1 MRIKAYFLRFIALVL
16 IVLLGFS
23 ACKNSQKSQDSQ
35 DSQNNTTQQ
44 DSPKTYTAMDLN
56 NQEYTITGDLD
67 SLNISPDSNAP
78 TLLVLSALDDY
89 LKDYAPTFNVLKK
102 TFKDRLRVLILLN
115 QPYSSD
121 AIKDFIAPSQTDLM
135 ILNPKDT
142 ALFDH
147 LNHDALNH
155 SFNMLLYDKHQLIKM
170 YQGIVPAEMLQFDI
184 SNLKD

>member
-1 MRIKAYFLRFIALVL
+1 MRIKAYLLRFIALVL

-23 ACKNSQKSQDSQ
+23 ACKNSQRSQ

-56 NQEYTITGDLD
+56 NQEYTIMGDLD

-78 TLLVLSALDDY
+78 TLLVLSALDNS
-89 LKDYAPTFNVLKK
+89 LKDYAPSFNILKK

-115 QPYSSD
+115 KPYSSD
-121 AIKDFIAPSQTDLM
+121 EIKDFSAHFQADFM

-147 LNHDALNH
+147 LKYDALDH
-155 SFNMLLYDKHQLIKM
+155 SFNMLLYHKHQLIKM
-170 YQGIVPAEMLQFDI
+170 YQGIVPIEMLQFDI

>member
-23 ACKNSQKSQDSQ
+23 ACKNSQKPQ

-56 NQEYTITGDLD
+56 NQEYTIMGDLD
-67 SLNISPDSNAP
+67 SLNISPDSNTP
-78 TLLVLSALDDY
+78 TLLVLSALDNS
-89 LKDYAPTFNVLKK
+89 LKDYAPSLNILKK

-121 AIKDFIAPSQTDLM
+121 EVKDFIAPSQADLV
-135 ILNPKDT
+135 ILNPKDA
-142 ALFDH
+142 ALFVH
-147 LNHDALNH
+147 LNHNTLNH

-170 YQGIVPAEMLQFDI
+170 YQGIVPIEMLQFDI

>member
-1 MRIKAYFLRFIALVL
+1 MRIKAYFLRFIALVFF
-16 IVLLGFS
+16 VLLGFS
-23 ACKNSQKSQDSQ
+23 ACKNSQKPQ

-44 DSPKTYTAMDLN
+44 DSPKTYTTMDLN

-78 TLLVLSALDDY
+78 TLLVLSALDDF
-89 LKDYAPTFNVLKK
+89 LKNYAPSFNILKK

-121 AIKDFIAPSQTDLM
+121 AIKDFIAPFQADFM
-135 ILNPKDT
+135 VLNPKDT

-147 LNHDALNH
+147 LKYDALNH

>member
-23 ACKNSQKSQDSQ
+23 ACKNSQKSQN
-35 DSQNNTTQQ
+35 SQNNTTQQ

-56 NQEYTITGDLD
+56 NQEYTIMGDLD

-78 TLLVLSALDDY
+78 TLLVLSALDDF
-89 LKDYAPTFNVLKK
+89 LKDYAPSFNILKK
-102 TFKDRLRVLILLN
+102 TFKDRLRVLVLLN
-115 QPYSSD
+115 KPYSSD
-121 AIKDFIAPSQTDLM
+121 EIKDFSTHFQADFI

-142 ALFDH
+142 ALFNH
-147 LNHDALNH
+147 LKHDALNH

-170 YQGIVPAEMLQFDI
+170 YQGIVPIEMLQFDI

>member
-1 MRIKAYFLRFIALVL
+1 MRIKAYFLRFIALVFF
-16 IVLLGFS
+16 VLLGFS

-35 DSQNNTTQQ
+35 NNTPQQ

-56 NQEYTITGDLD
+56 NQEYTIMGDLD
-67 SLNISPDSNAP
+67 SLNISPDSNTP
-78 TLLVLSALDDY
+78 TLLVLSALDNS
-89 LKDYAPTFNVLKK
+89 LKDYAPSFSILKK

-121 AIKDFIAPSQTDLM
+121 EIKGFIAPSQADLM

-155 SFNMLLYDKHQLIKM
+155 SFNMLLYDKHQLIKV

>member
-35 DSQNNTTQQ
+35 NNTTQQ

-56 NQEYTITGDLD
+56 NQEYTIMGDLD

-78 TLLVLSALDDY
+78 TLLVLSALDNS
-89 LKDYAPTFNVLKK
+89 LKDYAPSFNILKK

-115 QPYSSD
+115 KPYSSD
-121 AIKDFIAPSQTDLM
+121 EIKDFNTHFQTDFM

-147 LNHDALNH
+147 LKHDALDH
-155 SFNMLLYDKHQLIKM
+155 SFNMLLYYKHQLIKM
-170 YQGIVPAEMLQFDI
+170 YQGIMPIEMLQFDI

>member
-23 ACKNSQKSQDSQ
+23 ACKNSQKPQ

-56 NQEYTITGDLD
+56 NQEYTIMGDLD
-67 SLNISPDSNAP
+67 SLNISPDSNTP
-78 TLLVLSALDDY
+78 TLLVLSTLDNS
-89 LKDYAPTFNVLKK
+89 LKDYAPSFNILKK

-115 QPYSSD
+115 KPYSSD
-121 AIKDFIAPSQTDLM
+121 AIKDFIAPFQADLM

-147 LNHDALNH
+147 LKYDALNH
-155 SFNMLLYDKHQLIKM
+155 SFNMLLYHKHQLIKM
-170 YQGIVPAEMLQFDI
+170 YQGIVPIEMLQFDI

>member
-1 MRIKAYFLRFIALVL
+1 MRIKAYLLRFIVLVL

-23 ACKNSQKSQDSQ
+23 ACKNSQKSQ

-56 NQEYTITGDLD
+56 NQEYTIMGDLD
-67 SLNISPDSNAP
+67 SLNISPDSNTP
-78 TLLVLSALDDY
+78 TLLVLSALDNS
-89 LKDYAPTFNVLKK
+89 LKDYASSFNILKK

-115 QPYSSD
+115 KPYSND
-121 AIKDFIAPSQTDLM
+121 EVKDFSARSQADFM

-147 LNHDALNH
+147 LKHDALDH
-155 SFNMLLYDKHQLIKM
+155 SFNMLLYHKHQLIKM
-170 YQGIVPAEMLQFDI
+170 YQGIVPIEMLQFDI

>member
-35 DSQNNTTQQ
+35 NNTPQEN
-44 DSPKTYTAMDLN
+44 SPKTYTAMDLN

-67 SLNISPDSNAP
+67 SLNISPDSNTP
-78 TLLVLSALDDY
+78 TLLVLSALDNS
-89 LKDYAPTFNVLKK
+89 LKDYAPTFNILKK
-102 TFKDRLRVLILLN
+102 TFKDRLGVLILLN

-121 AIKDFIAPSQTDLM
+121 AIKDFIAPFQADLM
-135 ILNPKDT
+135 VLNPKDT

-147 LNHDALNH
+147 LNHNALNH

-170 YQGIVPAEMLQFDI
+170 YQGIVPIEMLQFDI
-184 SNLKD
+184 SHLKD

>member
-16 IVLLGFS
+16 IVLLGFN

-35 DSQNNTTQQ
+35 NNTTQQ
-44 DSPKTYTAMDLN
+44 NSPKTYTAMDLN
-56 NQEYTITGDLD
+56 NQEYTIMGDLD
-67 SLNISPDSNAP
+67 SLNISPDSNTP
-78 TLLVLSALDDY
+78 TLLVLSALDNS
-89 LKDYAPTFNVLKK
+89 LKDYAPSFNILKK

-115 QPYSSD
+115 KPYSSD
-121 AIKDFIAPSQTDLM
+121 AIKDFSAHSQADLM

-147 LNHDALNH
+147 LKYDALDH
-155 SFNMLLYDKHQLIKM
+155 SFNMLLYHKHQLIKM
-170 YQGIVPAEMLQFDI
+170 YQGIVPIEMLQFDI

>member
-35 DSQNNTTQQ
+35 NNTTQQ

-56 NQEYTITGDLD
+56 NQEYTIMGDLD

-78 TLLVLSALDDY
+78 TLLVLSALDNS
-89 LKDYAPTFNVLKK
+89 LKDYAPSFNILKK

-115 QPYSSD
+115 KPYSND
-121 AIKDFIAPSQTDLM
+121 EIKDFNTHFQADFM

-147 LNHDALNH
+147 LKHDALNH
-155 SFNMLLYDKHQLIKM
+155 SFSMLLYYKHQLIKM
-170 YQGIVPAEMLQFDI
+170 YQGIVPIEMLQFDI

>member
-1 MRIKAYFLRFIALVL
+1 MRIKAYLLRFIALVL

-23 ACKNSQKSQDSQ
+23 ACKNSQKSQN
-35 DSQNNTTQQ
+35 SQNNTTQQ

-56 NQEYTITGDLD
+56 NQEYTIMGDLD

-78 TLLVLSALDDY
+78 TLLILSALDDF
-89 LKDYAPTFNVLKK
+89 LKDYAPTFNILKK

-115 QPYSSD
+115 KPYSSNEV
-121 AIKDFIAPSQTDLM
+121 KDFSMRSQADFM

-147 LNHDALNH
+147 LKHDALDH
-155 SFNMLLYDKHQLIKM
+155 SFNMLLYHKHQLIKM
-170 YQGIVPAEMLQFDI
+170 YQGIVPIEMLQFDI

>member
-1 MRIKAYFLRFIALVL
+1 MRIKAYLLRFIALVL

-23 ACKNSQKSQDSQ
+23 ACKNSQKSQN
-35 DSQNNTTQQ
+35 SQNNTTQQ

-56 NQEYTITGDLD
+56 NQEYTIMGDLD

-78 TLLVLSALDDY
+78 TLLVLSALDNF
-89 LKDYAPTFNVLKK
+89 LKDYAPSFNILKK

-115 QPYSSD
+115 QPYLSD
-121 AIKDFIAPSQTDLM
+121 EIKDFSTRSQADFM

-147 LNHDALNH
+147 LKHDALDH
-155 SFNMLLYDKHQLIKM
+155 SFNMLLYHKHQLIKM
-170 YQGIVPAEMLQFDI
+170 YQGIVPIEMLQFDI

>member
-1 MRIKAYFLRFIALVL
+1 MRIKAYFLRFIVLVL

-35 DSQNNTTQQ
+35 NNTTQQ
-44 DSPKTYTAMDLN
+44 DSPKIYTAMDLN
-56 NQEYTITGDLD
+56 NQEYTIMGDLD

-78 TLLVLSALDDY
+78 TLLVLSALDNS
-89 LKDYAPTFNVLKK
+89 LKDYAPSFNILKK

-121 AIKDFIAPSQTDLM
+121 EIKDFIAPFQADLM

-147 LNHDALNH
+147 LNHNALNH
-155 SFNMLLYDKHQLIKM
+155 SFNMLLYHKHQLIKM
-170 YQGIVPAEMLQFDI
+170 YQGIVPIEMLQFDI

>member
-1 MRIKAYFLRFIALVL
+1 MRIKAYFLRFIVLVL

-35 DSQNNTTQQ
+35 NNTTQQ
-44 DSPKTYTAMDLN
+44 DSPKTYTAVDLN
-56 NQEYTITGDLD
+56 NQEYTIMGDLD

-78 TLLVLSALDDY
+78 TLLVLSALDNS
-89 LKDYAPTFNVLKK
+89 LKDYAPSFNILKK

-115 QPYSSD
+115 KPYSSD
-121 AIKDFIAPSQTDLM
+121 EIKDFSTHYQADFM

-147 LNHDALNH
+147 LKHDALSH
-155 SFNMLLYDKHQLIKM
+155 SFNMLLYYKHQLIKM
-170 YQGIVPAEMLQFDI
+170 YQGIVPIEMLQFDI

>member
-35 DSQNNTTQQ
+35 NNTTQQ
-44 DSPKTYTAMDLN
+44 DSPRTYTAMDLN

-67 SLNISPDSNAP
+67 SLNISPDSNTP
-78 TLLVLSALDDY
+78 TLLVLSALDNS
-89 LKDYAPTFNVLKK
+89 LKDYAPSFNILKK

-115 QPYSSD
+115 KPYSSD
-121 AIKDFIAPSQTDLM
+121 EVKDFSTRSQVDFM
-135 ILNPKDT
+135 ILNPKDI

-147 LNHDALNH
+147 LKHDALNH
-155 SFNMLLYDKHQLIKM
+155 SFNMLLYHKHQLIKM
-170 YQGIVPAEMLQFDI
+170 YQGIVPIEMLQFDI
-184 SNLKD
+184 SHLKD

>member
-35 DSQNNTTQQ
+35 NNTPQEN
-44 DSPKTYTAMDLN
+44 SPKTYTAMDLN

-67 SLNISPDSNAP
+67 SLNISPDSNTP
-78 TLLVLSALDDY
+78 TLLVLSTLDDF
-89 LKDYAPTFNVLKK
+89 LKNYAPTFNILKK

-121 AIKDFIAPSQTDLM
+121 TIKDFIAPFQADLM

-147 LNHDALNH
+147 LKYDILNH

-170 YQGIVPAEMLQFDI
+170 YQGIVPIEMLQFDI

>member
-1 MRIKAYFLRFIALVL
+1 MRIKAYFWRFIALVFF
-16 IVLLGFS
+16 VLLGFS
-23 ACKNSQKSQDSQ
+23 ACKNSQKSQ

-56 NQEYTITGDLD
+56 NQEYTIMGDLD

-78 TLLVLSALDDY
+78 TLLVLSALDDF
-89 LKDYAPTFNVLKK
+89 LKDYVPSFNILKK

-115 QPYSSD
+115 KPYSSD
-121 AIKDFIAPSQTDLM
+121 AIKDFNVHSQADFM

-147 LNHDALNH
+147 LKHDALDH
-155 SFNMLLYDKHQLIKM
+155 SFNMLLYYKHQLIKM
-170 YQGIVPAEMLQFDI
+170 YQGIVPIEMLQFDI

>member
-35 DSQNNTTQQ
+35 NNTTQQ

-56 NQEYTITGDLD
+56 NQEYTIMGDLD
-67 SLNISPDSNAP
+67 SLNISPDSNTP
-78 TLLVLSALDDY
+78 TLLVLSALDNS
-89 LKDYAPTFNVLKK
+89 LKDYAPSFNILKK

-115 QPYSSD
+115 KPYSSD
-121 AIKDFIAPSQTDLM
+121 EVKDFSVRSQADLM

-147 LNHDALNH
+147 LKHDALNH
-155 SFNMLLYDKHQLIKM
+155 SFNMLLYHKHQLIKM
-170 YQGIVPAEMLQFDI
+170 YQGIVPIEMLQFDI

>member
-1 MRIKAYFLRFIALVL
+1 MRIKAYFLRFIALVFF
-16 IVLLGFS
+16 VLLGFS
-23 ACKNSQKSQDSQ
+23 ACKNSQKSQ

-67 SLNISPDSNAP
+67 SLNISPDSNTP
-78 TLLVLSALDDY
+78 TLLVLSALDNS
-89 LKDYAPTFNVLKK
+89 LKDYAPSFNILKK

-115 QPYSSD
+115 KPYSSD
-121 AIKDFIAPSQTDLM
+121 EVKDFSVRSQADLM

-147 LNHDALNH
+147 LKYDTLNH
-155 SFNMLLYDKHQLIKM
+155 SFNMLLYHKHQLIKM
-170 YQGIVPAEMLQFDI
+170 YQGIVPIEMLQFDI
-184 SNLKD
+184 SHLKD

>member
-23 ACKNSQKSQDSQ
+23 ACKNSQKSQ

-78 TLLVLSALDDY
+78 TLLVLSALDNS
-89 LKDYAPTFNVLKK
+89 LKDYAPSFNILKK

-115 QPYSSD
+115 KPYSSD
-121 AIKDFIAPSQTDLM
+121 EIKDFNTRSQADFM

-142 ALFDH
+142 ALFDY
-147 LNHDALNH
+147 LKHDALDH
-155 SFNMLLYDKHQLIKM
+155 SFNMLLYYKHQLIKM
-170 YQGIVPAEMLQFDI
+170 YQGIVPIEMLQFDI

>member
-1 MRIKAYFLRFIALVL
+1 MRIRAYFLRFIALVL

-23 ACKNSQKSQDSQ
+23 TCKNSQKSQ

-56 NQEYTITGDLD
+56 NQEYTIIGDLD

-78 TLLVLSALDDY
+78 TLLVLSALDNS
-89 LKDYAPTFNVLKK
+89 LKDYAPSFNILKK

-115 QPYSSD
+115 KPYSSD
-121 AIKDFIAPSQTDLM
+121 EIKDFSAHFQADFI

-147 LNHDALNH
+147 LKHDALNH
-155 SFNMLLYDKHQLIKM
+155 SFSMLLYYKHQLIKM
-170 YQGIVPAEMLQFDI
+170 YQGIVPIEMLQFDI

>member
-1 MRIKAYFLRFIALVL
+1 MRIKAYFLRFIVLVL

-23 ACKNSQKSQDSQ
+23 ACKNSQKSQ

-78 TLLVLSALDDY
+78 TLLILSALDDF
-89 LKDYAPTFNVLKK
+89 LKNYAPTFNILKK

-121 AIKDFIAPSQTDLM
+121 EIKDFNAHSQADLM
-135 ILNPKDT
+135 VLNPKT

-147 LNHDALNH
+147 LNHNALNH

>member
-1 MRIKAYFLRFIALVL
+1 MRIKAYFLRFIVLVFF
-16 IVLLGFS
+16 VLLGFS
-23 ACKNSQKSQDSQ
+23 ACKNSQKPQ

-67 SLNISPDSNAP
+67 SLNISPDSNTP
-78 TLLVLSALDDY
+78 TLLVLSALDNS
-89 LKDYAPTFNVLKK
+89 LKDYAPSFNVLKK

-121 AIKDFIAPSQTDLM
+121 KIKDFIAPFQADLM
-135 ILNPKDT
+135 VLNPKDT

-147 LNHDALNH
+147 LKYDILNH
-155 SFNMLLYDKHQLIKM
+155 SFNMLLYHKHQLIKM

>member
-35 DSQNNTTQQ
+35 NNTTQQ

-56 NQEYTITGDLD
+56 NQEYTIMGDLD
-67 SLNISPDSNAP
+67 SLNISPDSNTP
-78 TLLVLSALDDY
+78 TLLVLSALDNS
-89 LKDYAPTFNVLKK
+89 LKDYAPSFNILKK

-115 QPYSSD
+115 KPYSSD
-121 AIKDFIAPSQTDLM
+121 EVKDFSVRSQADLM
-135 ILNPKDT
+135 VLNPKDT

-147 LNHDALNH
+147 LKHDALNH

-170 YQGIVPAEMLQFDI
+170 YQGIVPIEMLQFDI

>member
-115 QPYSSD
+115 KPYSSD

>member
-23 ACKNSQKSQDSQ
+23 ACKNSQKPQ
-35 DSQNNTTQQ
+35 DSQNNTPQEN
-44 DSPKTYTAMDLN
+44 SPKTYTAMDLN

-67 SLNISPDSNAP
+67 SLNISPDSNTP
-78 TLLVLSALDDY
+78 TLLVLSTLDNS
-89 LKDYAPTFNVLKK
+89 LKDYTPSFNILRKI
-102 TFKDRLRVLILLN
+102 FKDRLRVLILLN

-121 AIKDFIAPSQTDLM
+121 AIKDFSARSQADLM

-147 LNHDALNH
+147 LKYDTLNH

-170 YQGIVPAEMLQFDI
+170 YQGIVPIEMLQFDI

>member
-1 MRIKAYFLRFIALVL
+1 MRIKAYFLRFIALVFF
-16 IVLLGFS
+16 VLLGFS
-23 ACKNSQKSQDSQ
+23 ACKNSQKSQ

-56 NQEYTITGDLD
+56 NQEYTIMGDLD

-78 TLLVLSALDDY
+78 TLLVLSALDNS
-89 LKDYAPTFNVLKK
+89 LKDYTPSFNILKK

-115 QPYSSD
+115 KPYSSD
-121 AIKDFIAPSQTDLM
+121 EIKDFNVHSQADFM

-147 LNHDALNH
+147 LKHDALDH
-155 SFNMLLYDKHQLIKM
+155 SFNMLLYHKHQLIKM
-170 YQGIVPAEMLQFDI
+170 YQGIVPIEMLQFDI

>member
-1 MRIKAYFLRFIALVL
+1 MRIKAYFLRFIVLVF
-16 IVLLGFS
+16 IVLLGFN
-23 ACKNSQKSQDSQ
+23 ACKNSQKSQ

-78 TLLVLSALDDY
+78 TLLVLSALDNS
-89 LKDYAPTFNVLKK
+89 LKDYTPSFNILKK

-115 QPYSSD
+115 KPYSSD
-121 AIKDFIAPSQTDLM
+121 EVKDFSARSQADLM

-147 LNHDALNH
+147 LKYDALNH
-155 SFNMLLYDKHQLIKM
+155 SFNMLLYYKHQLIKM
-170 YQGIVPAEMLQFDI
+170 YQGIVPIEMLQFDI

>member
-35 DSQNNTTQQ
+35 NNTPQEN
-44 DSPKTYTAMDLN
+44 SPKTYTAMDLN

-67 SLNISPDSNAP
+67 SLNISPDSNTP
-78 TLLVLSALDDY
+78 TLLVLSALDDF
-89 LKDYAPTFNVLKK
+89 LKDYAPSFNILKK
-102 TFKDRLRVLILLN
+102 IFKDRLRVLILLN
-115 QPYSSD
+115 KPYSSD
-121 AIKDFIAPSQTDLM
+121 AIKDFNTRSQADLM

-142 ALFDH
+142 ALFIH
-147 LNHDALNH
+147 LNHDALDH
-155 SFNMLLYDKHQLIKM
+155 SFSMLLYDKHQLIKM
-170 YQGIVPAEMLQFDI
+170 YQGIVPIEMLQFDI

>member
-1 MRIKAYFLRFIALVL
+1 MRIKAYFLRFIALVF

-23 ACKNSQKSQDSQ
+23 ACKNSQKSQ

-67 SLNISPDSNAP
+67 SLNISPDSNTP
-78 TLLVLSALDDY
+78 TLLVLSALDNS
-89 LKDYAPTFNVLKK
+89 LKDYAPSFNILKK
-102 TFKDRLRVLILLN
+102 TFKDHLRVLILLN
-115 QPYSSD
+115 KPYSSD
-121 AIKDFIAPSQTDLM
+121 EVKDFSARSQADLM

-147 LNHDALNH
+147 LKHDALNH
-155 SFNMLLYDKHQLIKM
+155 SLSMLLYHKHQLIKM
-170 YQGIVPAEMLQFDI
+170 YQGIVPIEMLQFDI

>member
-1 MRIKAYFLRFIALVL
+1 MRIKTYFLRFIALVL

-78 TLLVLSALDDY
+78 TLLVLSALDDF
-89 LKDYAPTFNVLKK
+89 LKNYSPTFNILKK

-115 QPYSSD
+115 KPYSSD
-121 AIKDFIAPSQTDLM
+121 EVKDFSAHSQADLM

-147 LNHDALNH
+147 LKYDTLNH
-155 SFNMLLYDKHQLIKM
+155 SFNMLLYHKHQLIKM

>member
-1 MRIKAYFLRFIALVL
+1 MRIKAYCLRFIALVL

-23 ACKNSQKSQDSQ
+23 ACKNSQKSQ

-56 NQEYTITGDLD
+56 NQEYTIMGDLD

-78 TLLVLSALDDY
+78 TLLVLSALDNS
-89 LKDYAPTFNVLKK
+89 LKDCAPSFNILKK

-115 QPYSSD
+115 KPYSSD
-121 AIKDFIAPSQTDLM
+121 EIKDFSAHFQADFI

-147 LNHDALNH
+147 LKHDALNH
-155 SFNMLLYDKHQLIKM
+155 SFNMLLYYKHQLIKM
-170 YQGIVPAEMLQFDI
+170 YQGIVPIEMLQFDI

>member
-1 MRIKAYFLRFIALVL
+1 MRIKAYLLRFIVLVL

-23 ACKNSQKSQDSQ
+23 TCKNSQKSQN
-35 DSQNNTTQQ
+35 SQNNTTQQ

-78 TLLVLSALDDY
+78 TLLVLSALDDF
-89 LKDYAPTFNVLKK
+89 LKDYAPTFNILKK

-115 QPYSSD
+115 QPYSND
-121 AIKDFIAPSQTDLM
+121 EIKDFSAHSQTDFM

-147 LNHDALNH
+147 LKHDALNH
-155 SFNMLLYDKHQLIKM
+155 SLSMLLYDKHQLIKM

-184 SNLKD
+184 SHLKD

>member
-1 MRIKAYFLRFIALVL
+1 MRIKAYFLRFIVLVL

-23 ACKNSQKSQDSQ
+23 ACKNSQKSQ

-67 SLNISPDSNAP
+67 SLNISPDSNTP
-78 TLLVLSALDDY
+78 TLLVLSALDNS
-89 LKDYAPTFNVLKK
+89 LKDYAPSFNVLKK

-115 QPYSSD
+115 KPYSSD
-121 AIKDFIAPSQTDLM
+121 AIKDFSVRSQADLM

-147 LNHDALNH
+147 LKYDALNH
-155 SFNMLLYDKHQLIKM
+155 SFNMLLYHKHQLIKM
-170 YQGIVPAEMLQFDI
+170 YQGIVPIEMLQFDI